1 MVKKIKLLYANKLYK
16 KLSGSICSKYPLK
29 NVVKITPDIYNVDIG
44 GYLFSYGRL
53 QQLIEFFGQVTKEDL
68 EWRFP
73 PQTFPGTPI

>member
-44 GYLFSYGRL
+44 GYLFSYL
-53 QQLIEFFGQVTKEDL
+53 KL
-68 EWRFP
+68 ES
-73 PQTFPGTPI
+73 